1 MRKAETLVPVFLY
14 QMRKTEISNKKNI
27 STGLLISNE
36 KN

>member
-1 MRKAETLVPVFLY
+1 MSKTKSLVLVFLY
-14 QMRKTEISNKKNI
+14 QMRKAESI